1 MSVALYVGIG
11 VGVPVFLV
19 VIFLSIYFIQKKRK
33 KAKSPILERAD
44 DTIVIVTQR
53 IHTMNQRIKKLDVGV
68 TKLVIAKEKNDPSLI
83 DETINMENIQIKID
97 QNRKEIEELIADMKD
112 LRDYK
117 TEIEDIMKRKEENSL
132 EELEK
137 LLDAVKEKLQYRFI

>member
-1 MSVALYVGIG
+1 MSVALYIGI
-11 VGVPVFLV
+11 GVPVFLA
-19 VIFLSIYFIQKKRK
+19 VIFLIIYLTQKRRK
-33 KAKSPILERAD
+33 KVKNPILERAD

-53 IHTMNQRIKKLDVGV
+53 IHTMNKRIKNLDEDV
-68 TKLVIAKEKNDPSLI
+68 TKLVIDKEKNDTSLI
-83 DETINMENIQIKID
+83 DETIDVENIQIKID
-97 QNRKEIEELIADMKD
+97 QNKKEIEELIADIKD

-117 TEIEDIMKRKEENSL
+117 TEIEDVIKRKEENNL